1 MESLNPLNLYT
12 TKNMESNYE
21 EEILNI
27 GKSIFNEDDISL
39 LKKALTLYVKDLSYV
54 LIDTDKNKISRTKS
68 ALSPEGTIAGF
79 ILVCKKYTK
88 IYHKFMDKVQNCY
101 EIAFL
106 GIDPSHQGKGLGS
119 QCLKKALSSIYKI
132 SRQFNAWLVVNED
145 NVGAIKLYKKLGFIQ
160 WKHIPHDKYPCFIMG
175 ISYRR
180 YICYFQNNF

>member
-1 MESLNPLNLYT
+1 MASLNPLNLYI

-27 GKSIFNEDDISL
+27 GKLIFNEYDISL

-54 LIDTDKNKISRTKS
+54 LIDTDKNKMT
-68 ALSPEGTIAGF
+68 GF

-88 IYHKFMDKVQNCY
+88 IYHKFMDKVPNCY

-160 WKHIPHDKYPCFIMG
+160 WKHISDDKYPCFIMG

-180 YICYFQNNF
+180 YICHFPINF